1 MALSPN
7 FAGTWDIDPSH
18 SQLGFMVRHAM
29 VTKTRGQFTDYAGS
43 FTIDPENVN
52 NAANVVIQATSIDTG
67 NADRDGH
74 VRTGDFFEVEKYPEI
89 TFVATDA
96 KVTGDDEGVLTGD
109 LTIKGVT
116 KSIDLDV
123 EFEGTNVDAY
133 DLERIGLT
141 ASGSINRKDFGVDW
155 QAPLNS
161 GVMVSDKVV
170 LEIEISAVKAQ

>member
-1 MALSPN
+1 MSN
-7 FAGTWDIDPSH
+7 FTGSYTLDPTH
-18 SQLGFMVRHAM
+18 TIIGFVARHAM
-29 VTKTRGQFTDYAGS
+29 VTKVRGKFNEWDA
-43 FTIDPENVN
+43 TIEIADTPADSNIE
-52 NAANVVIQATSIDTG
+52 VVVKTASVDTG

-74 VRTGDFFEVEKYPEI
+74 VRADDFFNSEEFPDMIFK
-89 TFVATDA
+89 ATDFNI
-96 KVTGDDEGVLTGD
+96 DENGNGTLTGD